1 MQEDMSKRM
10 ERLEG
15 MAHKLKNMAKD
26 NASLEAMEHQLT
38 IMDGIVRKAKVALLR
53 AELEAAKAK
62 DVDGIMKRIE
72 PLLR

>member
-1 MQEDMSKRM
+1 MQEDMAKRM

-26 NASLEAMEHQLT
+26 NAPLKDMEHQLT
-38 IMDGIVRKAKVALLR
+38 IMDGIVRKAKVALLQ

-62 DVDGIMKRIE
+62 DVGELMKRIE